1 MRMNL
6 FGTALSLPVVMNILT
21 GMAVGPRLVA
31 YTSDLWENVS
41 VGRTFLS
48 ARLYPVHTG
57 QPLGMAGGVH
67 APNVNFLRPGVFP
80 RSVTCTFTP
89 TWVPQFNSRHY
100 PPLFGTA

>member
-1 MRMNL
+1 MNL

-48 ARLYPVHTG
+48 AHFSDRRIVLILVRETNSGVGCCFGQTG
-57 QPLGMAGGVH
+57 MS
-67 APNVNFLRPGVFP
+67 APP
-80 RSVTCTFTP
+80 
-89 TWVPQFNSRHY
+89 
-100 PPLFGTA
+100 